1 MSGTGSTEASSATVS
16 ILKRKSNDVGWEYGM
31 LIDPKNMDKVKCKL
45 CSKVMSGGVYRVKE
59 HIGHISGNVSACPK
73 ASPDD
78 RAKCKN
84 AIEEARNKKKN
95 KKKEEDLMR
104 STVNI
109 SEKGEGNGD
118 DELQE
123 LGSNNPPRTLGPMDK
138 FASSISP
145 EAGSSVKMTQ
155 RQQNINEA
163 LFKERTQTVRE
174 YCARWVYEHG
184 IPFNAIDNDSF
195 KLFVEAVG
203 QFGPGFNPPSQYQL
217 RETLLKGEVDRMK
230 GLLKKHE
237 EEWARNGCSIMTD
250 AWSDRKRR
258 SIMNLCVNSN
268 AGTAFLSSKES
279 SEEAH
284 TSELIFEYVDKC
296 IEQVGPQNVVQVV
309 TDNAANNMGAA
320 KLLKVKRPNIFWT
333 SCATHTINLMLESI
347 GKLPRYK
354 KVIDQAKSLTIFI
367 YAHHKTLSLM
377 RSFTKKRDIV
387 RPGVTRFASSFLT
400 LQSLM
405 EKKSQL
411 RAMFTSSEW
420 EECKWSKT
428 VKGKAAYATVL
439 SIAFWNGV
447 TICLKVFA
455 PLVRVLRIVDA
466 DKKSSM
472 GFLYGEINQAKK
484 DIKEALNNLE
494 KNYLPIMEIID
505 ARVKDR
511 LDSPLHFAAYLL
523 NPYYLF
529 KDMDMQFDNE
539 LMDGFFNAV
548 EMFFYGDDRMQGHIL
563 NVELP
568 KYTCKEGVFGKSWA
582 IQGCATNDDN
592 YNPVKWWMTYGNQTP
607 NLQRMARR
615 ILSLTSSSSGCERN
629 WSTFE
634 GIHTKKRNRLDVNR
648 LNNLVFVQFNA
659 KLMNKQK
666 REKERNVD
674 VLLASDASNA
684 QGWIVDG
691 EDERTS

>member
-1 MSGTGSTEASSATVS
+1 MSGTGSTEASFATVS
-16 ILKRKSNDVGWEYGM
+16 ILKRKSNDVGWKYGM
-31 LIDPKNMDKVKCKL
+31 LINPKNMDKVKCKL

-184 IPFNAIDNDSF
+184 ISFNAIDNDSF

-217 RETLLKGEVDRMK
+217 RETLLKGKVDRMK
-230 GLLKKHE
+230 
-237 EEWARNGCSIMTD
+237 
-250 AWSDRKRR
+250 
-258 SIMNLCVNSN
+258 
-268 AGTAFLSSKES
+268 
-279 SEEAH
+279 
-284 TSELIFEYVDKC
+284 
-296 IEQVGPQNVVQVV
+296 VGPQNVVQVV

-367 YAHHKTLSLM
+367 YAHHKT
-377 RSFTKKRDIV
+377 
-387 RPGVTRFASSFLT
+387 
-400 LQSLM
+400 
-405 EKKSQL
+405 
-411 RAMFTSSEW
+411 
-420 EECKWSKT
+420 
-428 VKGKAAYATVL
+428 
-439 SIAFWNGV
+439 
-447 TICLKVFA
+447 
-455 PLVRVLRIVDA
+455 
-466 DKKSSM
+466 
-472 GFLYGEINQAKK
+472 
-484 DIKEALNNLE
+484 
-494 KNYLPIMEIID
+494 
-505 ARVKDR
+505 
-511 LDSPLHFAAYLL
+511 
-523 NPYYLF
+523 
-529 KDMDMQFDNE
+529 
-539 LMDGFFNAV
+539 
-548 EMFFYGDDRMQGHIL
+548 
-563 NVELP
+563 
-568 KYTCKEGVFGKSWA
+568 
-582 IQGCATNDDN
+582 
-592 YNPVKWWMTYGNQTP
+592 
-607 NLQRMARR
+607 
-615 ILSLTSSSSGCERN
+615 
-629 WSTFE
+629 
-634 GIHTKKRNRLDVNR
+634 
-648 LNNLVFVQFNA
+648 
-659 KLMNKQK
+659 
-666 REKERNVD
+666 
-674 VLLASDASNA
+674 
-684 QGWIVDG
+684 
-691 EDERTS
+691 

>member
-118 DELQE
+118 DKLQE

-138 FASSISP
+138 FASSINP

-174 YCARWVYEHG
+174 YCARWVYEHD

-203 QFGPGFNPPSQYQL
+203 QFGLGFNPPSQYQL

-250 AWSDRKRR
+250 AWSDRKR

-333 SCATHTINLMLESI
+333 SCATHTINLILESI

-405 EKKSQL
+405 EKNSQL

-455 PLVRVLRIVDA
+455 YLVKVLRIVDA
-466 DKKSSM
+466 DKKPSM

-568 KYTCKEGVFGKSWA
+568 KYTCKGVFGKSWA

-634 GIHTKKRNRLDVNR
+634 GVSAYFK
-648 LNNLVFVQFNA
+648 VFSIF
-659 KLMNKQK
+659 
-666 REKERNVD
+666 
-674 VLLASDASNA
+674 
-684 QGWIVDG
+684 
-691 EDERTS
+691 

>member
-16 ILKRKSNDVGWEYGM
+16 ILKRKSNDVGWEYEM

-174 YCARWVYEHG
+174 YCARWVYEHA

-195 KLFVEAVG
+195 KLFVEVVG

-217 RETLLKGEVDRMK
+217 RETLLKGKVDRMK

-367 YAHHKTLSLM
+367 YVHHKTLSLM

-455 PLVRVLRIVDA
+455 PLVKVLRIVDA
-466 DKKSSM
+466 DKKPSM

-505 ARVKDR
+505 TRVKDR
-511 LDSPLHFAAYLL
+511 LDSPLPFAAYLL

-539 LMDGFFNAV
+539 LMDEFFNAV

>member
-1 MSGTGSTEASSATVS
+1 
-16 ILKRKSNDVGWEYGM
+16 
-31 LIDPKNMDKVKCKL
+31 
-45 CSKVMSGGVYRVKE
+45 
-59 HIGHISGNVSACPK
+59 
-73 ASPDD
+73 
-78 RAKCKN
+78 
-84 AIEEARNKKKN
+84 
-95 KKKEEDLMR
+95 
-104 STVNI
+104 
-109 SEKGEGNGD
+109 
-118 DELQE
+118 
-123 LGSNNPPRTLGPMDK
+123 
-138 FASSISP
+138 
-145 EAGSSVKMTQ
+145 
-155 RQQNINEA
+155 
-163 LFKERTQTVRE
+163 
-174 YCARWVYEHG
+174 
-184 IPFNAIDNDSF
+184 
-195 KLFVEAVG
+195 
-203 QFGPGFNPPSQYQL
+203 
-217 RETLLKGEVDRMK
+217 
-230 GLLKKHE
+230 
-237 EEWARNGCSIMTD
+237 
-250 AWSDRKRR
+250 
-258 SIMNLCVNSN
+258 
-268 AGTAFLSSKES
+268 
-279 SEEAH
+279 
-284 TSELIFEYVDKC
+284 
-296 IEQVGPQNVVQVV
+296 
-309 TDNAANNMGAA
+309 
-320 KLLKVKRPNIFWT
+320 
-333 SCATHTINLMLESI
+333 MLESI

-411 RAMFTSSEW
+411 RTMFTSFEW

-428 VKGKAAYATVL
+428 VKGKTAYATVL

-455 PLVRVLRIVDA
+455 PLVKVLRIVDA
-466 DKKSSM
+466 DKKPSM

-592 YNPVKWWMTYGNQTP
+592 YNLVKWWMTYGNQTP

-634 GIHTKKRNRLDVNR
+634 GVSAYFK
-648 LNNLVFVQFNA
+648 VFSIF
-659 KLMNKQK
+659 
-666 REKERNVD
+666 
-674 VLLASDASNA
+674 
-684 QGWIVDG
+684 
-691 EDERTS
+691 